1 MATASVLEYKQ
12 FIGGDWASAA
22 GGATYE
28 DRDPFTG
35 ETVATAPAG
44 GPDDA
49 AQAIDAA
56 SEAFASWSA
65 TPPAERQRIFLKAA
79 DLLEVVVSPEPD
91 FAP

>member
-1 MATASVLEYKQ
+1 MATAASVLEYKQ

-56 SEAFASWSA
+56 SEAFAS
-65 TPPAERQRIFLKAA
+65 
-79 DLLEVVVSPEPD
+79 
-91 FAP
+91 